1 MEHYDWNDGWL
12 FTPVFDPAIVRPECP
27 ELTLEPVRLP
37 HTVKALPYN
46 YCNENDYQKLSGYR
60 REFFAPKEWE
70 GRTVLLTFGAVAH
83 DATVFCNGR
92 RVFHHS
98 CGYTAFTVDL
108 TSALHLGQKNVVAV
122 RCDSREDLNIPPFGG
137 QMDFLTYGGICRA
150 VCLDVKET
158 AYLRDIFIETKAEG
172 GFRIYTATVGETVGC
187 TLQAEI
193 RSPSGSRAFYTGELS
208 LPITGALNSVHPW
221 SIEHPTLYT
230 RTVLLTFGAVAHDAT
245 VFCNGRRVFHHSCG
259 YTAFT
264 VDLTSALHLGQKN
277 VVAVRCDSREDLNI
291 PPFGGQMDFLT
302 YGGICR
308 AVCLDVKEPAY
319 LRDIFI
325 ETKAEGDFR
334 IYTATVGETVGCTL
348 QAEIRSPSGSR
359 AFYTG
364 ELSLPIT
371 GALNSVHPWSI
382 EHPTLYTLTVRLIR
396 PGTGGLPDRV
406 LDEKSCRFGFR
417 TLQFVAGGLY
427 LNGQRVELR
436 GLNRRQSYAYQ
447 GYAMPDSIQRLDAQL
462 LKKQLGCN
470 AVRLTTP
477 PSPAFLD
484 ACDELGLL
492 VFVEMPGWQHVG
504 DDIWKAQAL
513 QNCREMVCQ
522 CRSHPSIFLWGVRV
536 SGSADDEN
544 FYKRTNETVRRLD
557 PTRPTAGTRSTRRS
571 QLLEDVY
578 AYADYSYHGRGVG
591 CEARTAV
598 TPDTRKGY
606 LISEFEGAQF
616 PAKSFDDEPHRLA
629 QALRY
634 AAVLNDTIA
643 QQGVAGSFGWCMT
656 DYNTHREFGS
666 GDRISYQGVMDM
678 FRSPKLSAAVYASQK
693 TPRSPSDIVLEIS
706 SSMALGDHPGGFAG
720 ACWAFTNAESLRL
733 YRDNDFVAEFTPD
746 RRGRFAALPHPP
758 IEIHDFVGL
767 LLEKYEGIDR
777 TAAPQV
783 AAILNEMRRDAMEL
797 SPLSRARMYS
807 LRLSWNELVQ
817 LYYKYIGVLGSP
829 AAVYRFEAVWHGRAV
844 RTVVKEPVQSV
855 RLECTVH
862 NPILT
867 DGPTWDCAAVSLR
880 AIDQNGNLLPYCGE
894 AVQLSVEGPLRILGP
909 SVVPLRGG
917 MAGTYLATTGEAG
930 PARLHCR
937 MEGALDAEVSLTI
950 RCREE

>member
-70 GRTVLLTFGAVAH
+70 G
-83 DATVFCNGR
+83 
-92 RVFHHS
+92 
-98 CGYTAFTVDL
+98 
-108 TSALHLGQKNVVAV
+108 
-122 RCDSREDLNIPPFGG
+122 
-137 QMDFLTYGGICRA
+137 
-150 VCLDVKET
+150 
-158 AYLRDIFIETKAEG
+158 
-172 GFRIYTATVGETVGC
+172 
-187 TLQAEI
+187 
-193 RSPSGSRAFYTGELS
+193 
-208 LPITGALNSVHPW
+208 
-221 SIEHPTLYT
+221 

-396 PGTGGLPDRV
+396 PGTGGLPDRA

-536 SGSADDEN
+536 SGSTDDES

-578 AYADYSYHGRGVG
+578 AYTDYSYHGRGVG

-616 PAKSFDDEPHRLA
+616 PAKPFDDEPHRLA

-678 FRSPKLSAAVYASQK
+678 FRNPKLSAAVYASQK

-783 AAILNEMRRDAMEL
+783 AAILNEMRRDSMEL

-930 PARLHCR
+930 PAKLHCR
-937 MEGALDAEVSLTI
+937 MEGALDTEVSLTI

>member
-12 FTPVFDPAIVRPECP
+12 FAPTFDPAIVRPECTGV
-27 ELTLEPVRLP
+27 ELEPVRLP
-37 HTVKALPYN
+37 HTVKTLPYN
-46 YCNENDYQKLSGYR
+46 YCNENEYQRVSGYR
-60 REFFAPKEWE
+60 REFFAPKEWQ

-92 RVFHHS
+92 RVFHHG

-108 TSALHLGQKNVVAV
+108 TESLLLGQKNVVAV

-137 QMDFLTYGGICRA
+137 QIDFLTYGGIYRA
-150 VCLDVKET
+150 V
-158 AYLRDIFIETKAEG
+158 
-172 GFRIYTATVGETVGC
+172 
-187 TLQAEI
+187 
-193 RSPSGSRAFYTGELS
+193 S
-208 LPITGALNSVHPW
+208 
-221 SIEHPTLYT
+221 
-230 RTVLLTFGAVAHDAT
+230 
-245 VFCNGRRVFHHSCG
+245 
-259 YTAFT
+259 
-264 VDLTSALHLGQKN
+264 
-277 VVAVRCDSREDLNI
+277 
-291 PPFGGQMDFLT
+291 
-302 YGGICR
+302 
-308 AVCLDVKEPAY
+308 LDVKEPAY

-325 ETKAEGDFR
+325 EAQAEGDFR
-334 IYTATVGETVGCTL
+334 IYSSTVGETIGCTL
-348 QAEIRSPSGSR
+348 QAEIRSPAGSR
-359 AFYTG
+359 ALYSG
-364 ELSLPIT
+364 ELSLPIVGT
-371 GALNSVHPWSI
+371 LNGVHPWSV
-382 EHPTLYTLTVRLIR
+382 EHPFLYTLTVRLIR
-396 PGTGGLPDRV
+396 PGTSGLPDRV
-406 LDEKSCRFGFR
+406 LDEKSTRFGFR
-417 TLQFVAGGLY
+417 TIQFVAGGFY

-436 GLNRRQSYAYQ
+436 GLNRHQSYAYQ
-447 GYAMPDSIQRLDAQL
+447 GYAMPDSNQRLDAQL
-462 LKKQLGCN
+462 LKKQLGSN
-470 AVRLTTP
+470 AVRLTAP
-477 PSPAFLD
+477 PIPALLD

-536 SGSADDEN
+536 SGSADDES

-578 AYADYSYHGRGVG
+578 AYTDYSYHGRGVG

-616 PAKSFDDEPHRLA
+616 PAKPFDDEPHRLA

-693 TPRSPSDIVLEIS
+693 TPRSPSDIVLEVS

-767 LLEKYEGIDR
+767 LLEKYEGLDR

-894 AVQLSVEGPLRILGP
+894 AVQLSAEGPLRILGP

-937 MEGALDAEVSLTI
+937 MEGALDTEVSLTI

>member
-137 QMDFLTYGGICRA
+137 QMDFLTYGG
-150 VCLDVKET
+150 V
-158 AYLRDIFIETKAEG
+158 
-172 GFRIYTATVGETVGC
+172 
-187 TLQAEI
+187 
-193 RSPSGSRAFYTGELS
+193 
-208 LPITGALNSVHPW
+208 
-221 SIEHPTLYT
+221 
-230 RTVLLTFGAVAHDAT
+230 
-245 VFCNGRRVFHHSCG
+245 
-259 YTAFT
+259 
-264 VDLTSALHLGQKN
+264 
-277 VVAVRCDSREDLNI
+277 
-291 PPFGGQMDFLT
+291 
-302 YGGICR
+302 CR

-492 VFVEMPGWQHVG
+492 VFMEMPGWQHVG

-536 SGSADDEN
+536 SGSADDES

-578 AYADYSYHGRGVG
+578 AYTDYSYHGRGVG
-591 CEARTAV
+591 CEAHTAV

-616 PAKSFDDEPHRLA
+616 PAKPFDDEPHRLA

-678 FRSPKLSAAVYASQK
+678 FRNPKLSAAVYASQK

-783 AAILNEMRRDAMEL
+783 AAILNEMRRDSMEL

-930 PARLHCR
+930 PAKLHCR
-937 MEGALDAEVSLTI
+937 MEGALDTEVSLTI

>member
-1 MEHYDWNDGWL
+1 M
-12 FTPVFDPAIVRPECP
+12 
-27 ELTLEPVRLP
+27 
-37 HTVKALPYN
+37 
-46 YCNENDYQKLSGYR
+46 
-60 REFFAPKEWE
+60 
-70 GRTVLLTFGAVAH
+70 
-83 DATVFCNGR
+83 
-92 RVFHHS
+92 
-98 CGYTAFTVDL
+98 
-108 TSALHLGQKNVVAV
+108 
-122 RCDSREDLNIPPFGG
+122 
-137 QMDFLTYGGICRA
+137 
-150 VCLDVKET
+150 
-158 AYLRDIFIETKAEG
+158 
-172 GFRIYTATVGETVGC
+172 
-187 TLQAEI
+187 
-193 RSPSGSRAFYTGELS
+193 
-208 LPITGALNSVHPW
+208 
-221 SIEHPTLYT
+221 
-230 RTVLLTFGAVAHDAT
+230 
-245 VFCNGRRVFHHSCG
+245 
-259 YTAFT
+259 
-264 VDLTSALHLGQKN
+264 
-277 VVAVRCDSREDLNI
+277 
-291 PPFGGQMDFLT
+291 
-302 YGGICR
+302 
-308 AVCLDVKEPAY
+308 
-319 LRDIFI
+319 
-325 ETKAEGDFR
+325 
-334 IYTATVGETVGCTL
+334 
-348 QAEIRSPSGSR
+348 
-359 AFYTG
+359 
-364 ELSLPIT
+364 
-371 GALNSVHPWSI
+371 
-382 EHPTLYTLTVRLIR
+382 
-396 PGTGGLPDRV
+396 
-406 LDEKSCRFGFR
+406 
-417 TLQFVAGGLY
+417 AGGLY

-470 AVRLTTP
+470 AVRLTAP

-536 SGSADDEN
+536 SGSADDES

-578 AYADYSYHGRGVG
+578 AYTDYSYHGRGVG

-733 YRDNDFVAEFTPD
+733 YRDNDFVAEFAPD

-767 LLEKYEGIDR
+767 LLEKYEGLDR

-894 AVQLSVEGPLRILGP
+894 AVQLSAEGPLRILGP

-930 PARLHCR
+930 PAKLHCR
-937 MEGALDAEVSLTI
+937 MEGALDTEASLTI

>member
-70 GRTVLLTFGAVAH
+70 G
-83 DATVFCNGR
+83 
-92 RVFHHS
+92 
-98 CGYTAFTVDL
+98 
-108 TSALHLGQKNVVAV
+108 
-122 RCDSREDLNIPPFGG
+122 
-137 QMDFLTYGGICRA
+137 
-150 VCLDVKET
+150 
-158 AYLRDIFIETKAEG
+158 
-172 GFRIYTATVGETVGC
+172 
-187 TLQAEI
+187 
-193 RSPSGSRAFYTGELS
+193 
-208 LPITGALNSVHPW
+208 
-221 SIEHPTLYT
+221 

-492 VFVEMPGWQHVG
+492 VFVEMPGWQYVG

-513 QNCREMVCQ
+513 QNCREMVC
-522 CRSHPSIFLWGVRV
+522 
-536 SGSADDEN
+536 GSAAAP
-544 FYKRTNETVRRLD
+544 TTRRFISA
-557 PTRPTAGTRSTRRS
+557 PTRRCAASTPPAPRLVPAAPAAASFWKMFTPMPTTPTTGAASGARPAPPSPPTPGKAISSASSRAPSSRPSPSTTSPTAWRRPCATPPSST
-571 QLLEDVY
+571 
-578 AYADYSYHGRGVG
+578 
-591 CEARTAV
+591 
-598 TPDTRKGY
+598 TP
-606 LISEFEGAQF
+606 S
-616 PAKSFDDEPHRLA
+616 
-629 QALRY
+629 
-634 AAVLNDTIA
+634 
-643 QQGVAGSFGWCMT
+643 
-656 DYNTHREFGS
+656 
-666 GDRISYQGVMDM
+666 
-678 FRSPKLSAAVYASQK
+678 
-693 TPRSPSDIVLEIS
+693 
-706 SSMALGDHPGGFAG
+706 
-720 ACWAFTNAESLRL
+720 
-733 YRDNDFVAEFTPD
+733 
-746 RRGRFAALPHPP
+746 
-758 IEIHDFVGL
+758 
-767 LLEKYEGIDR
+767 
-777 TAAPQV
+777 
-783 AAILNEMRRDAMEL
+783 
-797 SPLSRARMYS
+797 LSRAWR
-807 LRLSWNELVQ
+807 
-817 LYYKYIGVLGSP
+817 
-829 AAVYRFEAVWHGRAV
+829 AA
-844 RTVVKEPVQSV
+844 S
-855 RLECTVH
+855 
-862 NPILT
+862 
-867 DGPTWDCAAVSLR
+867 
-880 AIDQNGNLLPYCGE
+880 
-894 AVQLSVEGPLRILGP
+894 
-909 SVVPLRGG
+909 
-917 MAGTYLATTGEAG
+917 AGA
-930 PARLHCR
+930 
-937 MEGALDAEVSLTI
+937 
-950 RCREE
+950 

>member
-137 QMDFLTYGGICRA
+137 QMDFLTYGG
-150 VCLDVKET
+150 V
-158 AYLRDIFIETKAEG
+158 
-172 GFRIYTATVGETVGC
+172 
-187 TLQAEI
+187 
-193 RSPSGSRAFYTGELS
+193 
-208 LPITGALNSVHPW
+208 
-221 SIEHPTLYT
+221 
-230 RTVLLTFGAVAHDAT
+230 
-245 VFCNGRRVFHHSCG
+245 
-259 YTAFT
+259 
-264 VDLTSALHLGQKN
+264 
-277 VVAVRCDSREDLNI
+277 
-291 PPFGGQMDFLT
+291 
-302 YGGICR
+302 CR

-396 PGTGGLPDRV
+396 PGTGGLPDRA

-492 VFVEMPGWQHVG
+492 VFMEMPGWQHVG

-536 SGSADDEN
+536 SGSADDES

-616 PAKSFDDEPHRLA
+616 PAKPFDDEPHRLA

-678 FRSPKLSAAVYASQK
+678 FRNPKLSAAVYASQK

-783 AAILNEMRRDAMEL
+783 AAILNEMRRDSMEL

-930 PARLHCR
+930 PAKLHCR
-937 MEGALDAEVSLTI
+937 MEGALDTEVSLTI

>member
-1 MEHYDWNDGWL
+1 MEHYDWNDGWQ
-12 FTPVFDPAIVRPECP
+12 FTPVFDPAIVRPESP
-27 ELTLEPVRLP
+27 ELELEEVRLP
-37 HTVKALPYN
+37 HTVKTLPYN

-60 REFFAPKEWE
+60 REFFAPREWE

-230 RTVLLTFGAVAHDAT
+230 
-245 VFCNGRRVFHHSCG
+245 
-259 YTAFT
+259 
-264 VDLTSALHLGQKN
+264 
-277 VVAVRCDSREDLNI
+277 
-291 PPFGGQMDFLT
+291 
-302 YGGICR
+302 
-308 AVCLDVKEPAY
+308 
-319 LRDIFI
+319 
-325 ETKAEGDFR
+325 
-334 IYTATVGETVGCTL
+334 
-348 QAEIRSPSGSR
+348 
-359 AFYTG
+359 
-364 ELSLPIT
+364 
-371 GALNSVHPWSI
+371 
-382 EHPTLYTLTVRLIR
+382 LTVRLIR
-396 PGTGGLPDRV
+396 PGTGGLPVRV

-436 GLNRRQSYAYQ
+436 GLNRPQSYAYQ

-470 AVRLTTP
+470 AVRLTMP

-492 VFVEMPGWQHVG
+492 VFVEMPGWQYVG

-536 SGSADDEN
+536 CGSADDES

-578 AYADYSYHGRGVG
+578 AYTDYSYRGRGVG

-598 TPDTRKGY
+598 TPDPRKGY

-616 PAKSFDDEPHRLA
+616 PAKPFDDEPHRLA

-666 GDRISYQGVMDM
+666 GDRISYQGVMDL
-678 FRSPKLSAAVYASQK
+678 FRNPKLSAAVYASQK
-693 TPRSPSDIVLEIS
+693 LPRSPSDIVLEVS
-706 SSMALGDHPGGFAG
+706 STMAPGDHPGGFAG
-720 ACWAFTNAESLRL
+720 ACWAFTNADSLRF
-733 YRDNDFVAEFTPD
+733 YRDNDFVAEFAPD

-767 LLEKYEGIDR
+767 LLEKYEGLDR
-777 TAAPQV
+777 AAAPQV

-807 LRLSWNELVQ
+807 LRLSWNELLQ

-829 AAVYRFEAVWHGRAV
+829 SAVYRFEAVWHGRAV

-930 PARLHCR
+930 PARLRCR
-937 MEGALDAEVSLTI
+937 MEGALDTEASLTI
-950 RCREE
+950 RRREEERG

>member
-150 VCLDVKET
+150 VCLDVKE
-158 AYLRDIFIETKAEG
+158 
-172 GFRIYTATVGETVGC
+172 
-187 TLQAEI
+187 
-193 RSPSGSRAFYTGELS
+193 
-208 LPITGALNSVHPW
+208 
-221 SIEHPTLYT
+221 
-230 RTVLLTFGAVAHDAT
+230 
-245 VFCNGRRVFHHSCG
+245 
-259 YTAFT
+259 
-264 VDLTSALHLGQKN
+264 
-277 VVAVRCDSREDLNI
+277 
-291 PPFGGQMDFLT
+291 
-302 YGGICR
+302 
-308 AVCLDVKEPAY
+308 PAY

-325 ETKAEGDFR
+325 ETKSEGDFR

-348 QAEIRSPSGSR
+348 QAEIRSPAGSR

-396 PGTGGLPDRV
+396 PGTSGLPDRV

-536 SGSADDEN
+536 SGSADDES

-578 AYADYSYHGRGVG
+578 AYTDYSYHGRGVG

-616 PAKSFDDEPHRLA
+616 PAKPFDDEPHRLA

-678 FRSPKLSAAVYASQK
+678 FRNPKLSAAVYASQK

-783 AAILNEMRRDAMEL
+783 AAILNEMRRDSMEL

-930 PARLHCR
+930 PAKLHCR
-937 MEGALDAEVSLTI
+937 MEGTLDTEVSLTI

>member
-1 MEHYDWNDGWL
+1 M
-12 FTPVFDPAIVRPECP
+12 
-27 ELTLEPVRLP
+27 
-37 HTVKALPYN
+37 
-46 YCNENDYQKLSGYR
+46 
-60 REFFAPKEWE
+60 
-70 GRTVLLTFGAVAH
+70 
-83 DATVFCNGR
+83 
-92 RVFHHS
+92 
-98 CGYTAFTVDL
+98 
-108 TSALHLGQKNVVAV
+108 VAV

-137 QMDFLTYGGICRA
+137 QLDALTYGGIYRA
-150 VCLDVKET
+150 VSLD
-158 AYLRDIFIETKAEG
+158 I
-172 GFRIYTATVGETVGC
+172 
-187 TLQAEI
+187 
-193 RSPSGSRAFYTGELS
+193 
-208 LPITGALNSVHPW
+208 
-221 SIEHPTLYT
+221 
-230 RTVLLTFGAVAHDAT
+230 
-245 VFCNGRRVFHHSCG
+245 
-259 YTAFT
+259 
-264 VDLTSALHLGQKN
+264 
-277 VVAVRCDSREDLNI
+277 
-291 PPFGGQMDFLT
+291 
-302 YGGICR
+302 
-308 AVCLDVKEPAY
+308 KEPAY
-319 LRDIFI
+319 LRDVFI
-325 ETKAEGDFR
+325 EAKAEGDFR

-348 QAEIRSPSGSR
+348 QAEIRSPAGSR
-359 AFYTG
+359 AVYSG

-371 GALNSVHPWSI
+371 GTLNNVHPWSL
-382 EHPTLYTLTVRLIR
+382 EHPTLYTLTMRLIR

-447 GYAMPDSIQRLDAQL
+447 GLCHAPTASSGWNAQL
-462 LKKQLGCN
+462 LKKRSWAATPCASPL
-470 AVRLTTP
+470 P

-522 CRSHPSIFLWGVRV
+522 CRSHPSIFFRGAC
-536 SGSADDEN
+536 GSAAAPTTRA
-544 FYKRTNETVRRLD
+544 FISA
-557 PTRPTAGTRSTRRS
+557 PTRRCAASTPPAHGWYPQHPPQPASGRC
-571 QLLEDVY
+571 Y

-616 PAKSFDDEPHRLA
+616 PAKPFDDEPHRLA

-678 FRSPKLSAAVYASQK
+678 FRNPKLSAAVYASQK

-807 LRLSWNELVQ
+807 LHLSWNDLVQ

-880 AIDQNGNLLPYCGE
+880 AIDQNGNLLPYCSE

-909 SVVPLRGG
+909 ERRPSAGRHGRHLSRHHRRGRPGQAPLPDGG
-917 MAGTYLATTGEAG
+917 CPGHRSF
-930 PARLHCR
+930 PH
-937 MEGALDAEVSLTI
+937 I

>member
-12 FTPVFDPAIVRPECP
+12 FCPTFDPALVRPECTGL
-27 ELTLEPVRLP
+27 ELESVRIP

-46 YCNENDYQKLSGYR
+46 YCNENDHQRLCGYR
-60 REFFAPKEWE
+60 REFFAPAEWA
-70 GRTVLLTFGAVAH
+70 GRTVLLTFGAIAH

-92 RVFHHS
+92 RLFHHG

-108 TSALHLGQKNVVAV
+108 TSALHLGKKNVVAV

-137 QMDFLTYGGICRA
+137 SIDYLTYGGIYRA
-150 VCLDVKET
+150 VSLDIKEP
-158 AYLRDIFIETKAEG
+158 AYLRDVFIEAKAEG
-172 GFRIYTATVGETVGC
+172 DFRIYTSTVGETVGC

-193 RSPSGSRAFYTGELS
+193 RSPSGSRAAYSGELS
-208 LPITGALNSVHPW
+208 LPITGVLN
-221 SIEHPTLYT
+221 
-230 RTVLLTFGAVAHDAT
+230 G
-245 VFCNGRRVFHHSCG
+245 
-259 YTAFT
+259 
-264 VDLTSALHLGQKN
+264 
-277 VVAVRCDSREDLNI
+277 
-291 PPFGGQMDFLT
+291 
-302 YGGICR
+302 
-308 AVCLDVKEPAY
+308 
-319 LRDIFI
+319 
-325 ETKAEGDFR
+325 
-334 IYTATVGETVGCTL
+334 
-348 QAEIRSPSGSR
+348 
-359 AFYTG
+359 
-364 ELSLPIT
+364 
-371 GALNSVHPWSI
+371 VHPWSI
-382 EHPTLYTLTVRLIR
+382 EHPTLYTLTVQLIR
-396 PGTGGLPDRV
+396 PGSAGLPDRV
-406 LDEKSCRFGFR
+406 LDEKTIRFGFR
-417 TLQFVAGGLY
+417 TVQFVAGGLY

-536 SGSADDEN
+536 SGSADDES

-616 PAKSFDDEPHRLA
+616 PAKPFDDEPHRLA

-678 FRSPKLSAAVYASQK
+678 FRNPKLSASVYASQK

-807 LRLSWNELVQ
+807 LHLSWNDLVQ

-867 DGPTWDCAAVSLR
+867 DGPTWDCAAVGLR

-894 AVQLSVEGPLRILGP
+894 AVQLSAEGPLRILGP

-930 PARLHCR
+930 PAKLHCR
-937 MEGALDAEVSLTI
+937 MEGALDTEVSLTI

>member
-60 REFFAPKEWE
+60 REFFVPKEWE
-70 GRTVLLTFGAVAH
+70 G
-83 DATVFCNGR
+83 
-92 RVFHHS
+92 
-98 CGYTAFTVDL
+98 
-108 TSALHLGQKNVVAV
+108 
-122 RCDSREDLNIPPFGG
+122 
-137 QMDFLTYGGICRA
+137 
-150 VCLDVKET
+150 
-158 AYLRDIFIETKAEG
+158 
-172 GFRIYTATVGETVGC
+172 
-187 TLQAEI
+187 
-193 RSPSGSRAFYTGELS
+193 
-208 LPITGALNSVHPW
+208 
-221 SIEHPTLYT
+221 

-325 ETKAEGDFR
+325 ETKAEGGFR

-396 PGTGGLPDRV
+396 PGTGDLPDRV

-470 AVRLTTP
+470 AVRLTAP

-536 SGSADDEN
+536 SGSADDES

-578 AYADYSYHGRGVG
+578 AYTDYSYHGRGVG

-616 PAKSFDDEPHRLA
+616 PAKPFDDEPHRLA

-733 YRDNDFVAEFTPD
+733 YRDNDFVAEFAPD

-767 LLEKYEGIDR
+767 LLEKYEGLDR

-930 PARLHCR
+930 PAKLHCR
-937 MEGALDAEVSLTI
+937 MEGALDTEASLTI